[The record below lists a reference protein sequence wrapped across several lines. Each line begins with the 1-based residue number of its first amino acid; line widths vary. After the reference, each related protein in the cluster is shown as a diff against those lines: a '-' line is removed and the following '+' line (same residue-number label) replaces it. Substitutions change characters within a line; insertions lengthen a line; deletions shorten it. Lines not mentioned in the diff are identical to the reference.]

1 MGCWRRGE
9 GGGGVKQLGKQLP
22 LIIAEQKSVTYTLFS
37 YDYNNYLQLC
47 FDLGNG
53 YHCKN

>member
-1 MGCWRRGE
+1 MLERGE
-9 GGGGVKQLGKQLP
+9 GGFEQLGKQLP
-22 LIIAEQKSVTYTLFS
+22 LIIAEQKSSTYTSFS
-37 YDYNNYLQLC
+37 YDYTNYLQLI